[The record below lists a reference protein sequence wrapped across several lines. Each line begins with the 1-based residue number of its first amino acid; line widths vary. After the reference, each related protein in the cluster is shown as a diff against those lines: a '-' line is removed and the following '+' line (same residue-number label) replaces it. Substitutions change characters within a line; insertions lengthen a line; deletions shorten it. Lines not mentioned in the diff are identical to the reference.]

1 MFLVSDAVVE
11 SYVAI
16 VMLSVG
22 GAERLSF
29 SLLSERPTNTTT
41 GFPPREHLDS
51 AGGGLSVTASV
62 DNVTRSSGLL
72 PRQSTVGYS
81 LVTDQIPS
89 PTRTTEPV
97 TRTSIVGPMIYVYFS
112 TDNSSDAGFT
122 VDLVF
127 RHHSYAEASHR
138 STRFCFIL
146 ADNRTMQ
153 EPKR

>member
-1 MFLVSDAVVE
+1 MFLVSDAVVDN
-11 SYVAI
+11 YVAI

-29 SLLSERPTNTTT
+29 SLLPEPPTNTTT
-41 GFPPREHLDS
+41 GFPRREHLDS
-51 AGGGLSVTASV
+51 AGGLSVTASV

-89 PTRTTEPV
+89 PVRATEPV
-97 TRTSIVGPMIYVYFS
+97 TTTSIVGPMIYVYFS

-122 VDLVF
+122 VDLLF
-127 RHHSYAEASHR
+127 KHHSYAEASHR

-153 EPKR
+153 EPK